1 MKNIKTFKVRALE
14 NWNNI
19 LKKGNIYTGCYWSSG
34 KPTNNKSEYIHIVDA
49 EDAYPINCA
58 FITRLEIVEEK
69 PQVEI
74 VTYELQPYIGVW
86 KAISN
91 KDNKVDVLTTNV
103 DKFSCKVIYN
113 GNTTIVIL
121 EDGSKGISKCLPCDT
136 YDRDKGR
143 DIAYNRATI
152 KSYEKKLKALCK

>member
-14 NWNNI
+14 NWSDM
-19 LKKGNIYTGCYWSSG
+19 LKKGKIYNGCYWSGG
-34 KPTNNKSEYIHIVDA
+34 KPTNNKSEYIHIIDA
-49 EDAYPINCA
+49 EDKYPINSA
-58 FITRLEIVEEK
+58 FITRLEIVKDK

-74 VTYELQPYIGVW
+74 VTYELQPYIGIW

-121 EDGSKGISKCLPCDT
+121 DDGSKGISKCLPDDK

-143 DIAYNRATI
+143 DIAYYRALM
-152 KSYEKKLKALCK
+152 KSYEKQLKKLTK